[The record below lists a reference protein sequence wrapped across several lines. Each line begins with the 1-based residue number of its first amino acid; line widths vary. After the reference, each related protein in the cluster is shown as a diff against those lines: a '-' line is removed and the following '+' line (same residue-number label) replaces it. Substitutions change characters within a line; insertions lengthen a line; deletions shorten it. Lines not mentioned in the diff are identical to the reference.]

1 MRPASDYA
9 NERPF
14 IANDRPPPKPDGT
27 DLDALNERYCVVRDG
42 SKVRVLTFERE
53 RQKGHAREV
62 PVYLAFEDF
71 RNLHLNRMVRIGDDK
86 KIPLGHWWLKHPDR
100 RQYDGVTFQPGGE
113 REIDGHLNMWRGW
126 GVEPK
131 RGLWPRMRRHIK
143 EVLADSDP
151 KADDYI
157 MRWCAWAVQHPAE
170 RAQAAMVFKGQKG
183 TGKGTLG
190 NALCTIFGQHGT
202 HISSAEHLAG
212 RFNGHLRDACLLFAD
227 EAYWP
232 GDKGAEG
239 SLKRLVTEPDLFIE
253 AKGRDGVTVSN
264 MLHIIMASNE
274 DWIVPAGE
282 DERRY
287 AVFGV
292 SSDHMQDEQWFR
304 PLYAEI
310 AAGGLGAMLYDLLR
324 IDLGDWHPRRI
335 PKTAGLLEQQSQS
348 LRPEDSWWVELLQ
361 SGKLWGA
368 SERGPEWA
376 VSNSYEEEVSTTFGT
391 KTVRKRG
398 LYDQAR
404 EISPRL
410 KLWSDHLLGQ
420 YLKKHGCSNAKKVA
434 RRRGWEFPPL
444 DQLRRE
450 WEARYPGWKWN
461 DPELSEWQAE
471 D

>member
-1 MRPASDYA
+1 MAA
-9 NERPF
+9 
-14 IANDRPPPKPDGT
+14 
-27 DLDALNERYCVVRDG
+27 
-42 SKVRVLTFERE
+42 
-53 RQKGHAREV
+53 
-62 PVYLAFEDF
+62 AF
-71 RNLHLNRMVRIGDDK
+71 
-86 KIPLGHWWLKHPDR
+86 
-100 RQYDGVTFQPGGE
+100 
-113 REIDGHLNMWRGW
+113 
-126 GVEPK
+126 
-131 RGLWPRMRRHIK
+131 
-143 EVLADSDP
+143 
-151 KADDYI
+151 
-157 MRWCAWAVQHPAE
+157 
-170 RAQAAMVFKGQKG
+170 
-183 TGKGTLG
+183 
-190 NALCTIFGQHGT
+190 
-202 HISSAEHLAG
+202 
-212 RFNGHLRDACLLFAD
+212 
-227 EAYWP
+227 
-232 GDKGAEG
+232 
-239 SLKRLVTEPDLFIE
+239 
-253 AKGRDGVTVSN
+253 
-264 MLHIIMASNE
+264 
-274 DWIVPAGE
+274 
-282 DERRY
+282 
-287 AVFGV
+287 
-292 SSDHMQDEQWFR
+292 
-304 PLYAEI
+304 
-310 AAGGLGAMLYDLLR
+310 
-324 IDLGDWHPRRI
+324 